1 MRFNLVSMLSCK
13 NVDKSSS
20 MISSTDIWTDNK
32 DLDDSKQFIEN
43 FYDITKKKKKS
54 QFKEKVT
61 KILTVSYIKLDKFKR
76 AGELQR

>member
-1 MRFNLVSMLSCK
+1 MRINLVSILSCK

-20 MISSTDIWTDNK
+20 AISISDIWTDNK

-54 QFKEKVT
+54 QFKEKMT
-61 KILTVSYIKLDKFKR
+61 KILTVCNSNID
-76 AGELQR
+76 QC